1 MKRIYFTYALV
12 IIPFSLLCHTIPCQ
26 AQQEPDKGG
35 EVLAMV
41 GEEKITRTMLD
52 HIIQTIPEGRRV
64 RFLTPDGRK
73 KILDEVISFT
83 LFAKAAKKEDL
94 HEEPAIKTRLE
105 YAQTE
110 YLAREFFRRKLE
122 QADPITEEELLT
134 YYEQHKEEFQP
145 QEEIKASHILTS
157 TESEANKVLEQLKSG
172 EDFAELAEKN
182 SIDPTAKRKGV
193 LERPDGSEW
202 LPEGTF
208 EKSFEHILFNLPTG
222 QYGGPV
228 KTQFGWHVLYV
239 RDKRTPPP
247 MSFPRVRR
255 IIKERLLEQRN
266 RELNEKLTE
275 KLKEEFPVQM
285 K

>member
-1 MKRIYFTYALV
+1 MKRILFTYALAIMMFALPGNILPV
-12 IIPFSLLCHTIPCQ
+12 K
-26 AQQEPDKGG
+26 ADAVEDKGG
-35 EVLAMV
+35 EALATV
-41 GEEKITRTMLD
+41 GDEIITRTMLD

-83 LFAKAAKKEDL
+83 LFAKAAKKENLDKD
-94 HEEPAIKTRLE
+94 PAIKTRLE

-110 YLAREFFRRKLE
+110 YLAREYFRRKLE
-122 QADPITEEELLT
+122 QADPISEEELLK
-134 YYEQHKEEFQP
+134 YYEQHINEFQP
-145 QEEIKASHILTS
+145 PKEIKASHILTS
-157 TESEANKVLEQLKSG
+157 TESEANKVLEQLKDG
-172 EDFAELAEKN
+172 ADFEKLAQKV

-208 EKSFEHILFNLPTG
+208 EKSFEHILFNIPPG
-222 QYGGPV
+222 EYGGPI
-228 KTQFGWHVLYV
+228 KTQFGWHTLYV
-239 RDKRTPPP
+239 RDKRNPPP

-266 RELNEKLTE
+266 RKLNEKITE
-275 KLKEEFPVQM
+275 ELKKEFPVKM